1 MTLENVGIYERII
14 YADSESVDK
23 PLKKAEFCIFLIFIV
38 EKYILKSLMSMCSL
52 RVFGTFC
59 IFWI

>member
-23 PLKKAEFCIFLIFIV
+23 PQKKLN
-38 EKYILKSLMSMCSL
+38 S
-52 RVFGTFC
+52 VFFSYT
-59 IFWI
+59 